1 VDRVLGTLEAIPW
14 ERRGIILAVAFESL
28 RIAAAAAHLLEDI
41 APQSGFA
48 SFDSIEA
55 C

>member
-14 ERRGIILAVAFESL
+14 ARRGIILAVAFASL
-28 RIAAAAAHLLEDI
+28 RIAAAAHLLEDI
-41 APQSGFA
+41 APQSRFA

-55 C
+55 G

>member
-14 ERRGIILAVAFESL
+14 ERRGIILAVESL